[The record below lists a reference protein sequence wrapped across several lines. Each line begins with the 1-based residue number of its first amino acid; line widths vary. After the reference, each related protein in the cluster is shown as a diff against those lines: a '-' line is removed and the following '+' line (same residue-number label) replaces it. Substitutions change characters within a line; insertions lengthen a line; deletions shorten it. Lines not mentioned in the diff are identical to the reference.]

1 MGFTVDEIEACV
13 IVMRELFEGI
23 LAQLTKLG
31 EGFVEFGEKL

>member
-1 MGFTVDEIEACV
+1 M
-13 IVMRELFEGI
+13 MRAAGISNTRFEGI